1 MKTWQKYVSGV
12 ATAALAGG
20 VFYIAVYIPRHT
32 FSVIQP
38 VQGELQVSVRGI
50 GNVDALH
57 IYPITAQS
65 GGKILKIL
73 ADNGSWVKKGDL
85 LVLMDGVDLPQQVE
99 AAKAGLLKA
108 NHDIK
113 AFQSELENQKAQK
126 ALSQITYD
134 RYKRLWEKGFASAAE
149 YDKATADLHGI
160 DAVMAATSSR
170 IDAAK
175 ASATIASKN
184 IDALS
189 AKTDRLRVF
198 APIDGY
204 VVSRD
209 AEVSQSVS
217 STTPILTIVDPKTLW
232 IKTKI
237 DERISSHIQPN
248 QKADITLR
256 SQPNKHYVGVVQRVS
271 AASDPV
277 TLEREINVAF
287 ETIPKPFYIN
297 EQAEVQINAK
307 KYTDV
312 LKVPVKVVTQKNGHS
327 GVWTLSD
334 GHAKFLE
341 AKIIAQNDKEIALS
355 NIDKNTK
362 IITPDASKKPLF
374 DGMKI
379 YQ

>member
-1 MKTWQKYVSGV
+1 MKTWQKYLSGV

-20 VFYIAVYIPRHT
+20 VFYLAVYIPKHT

-99 AAKAGLLKA
+99 AAKAALIKA
-108 NHDIK
+108 EYDIK

-287 ETIPKPFYIN
+287 ESIPKPFYIN

-307 KYTDV
+307 KYADV
-312 LKVPVKVVTQKNGHS
+312 LKVPVKVVVQKNGHS

-341 AKIIAQNDKEIALS
+341 TKIIAQNDKEIALS
-355 NIDKNTK
+355 NIDKNSK
-362 IITPDASKKPLF
+362 IITPDAAKKPLF